1 MTMNTT
7 TTLIGAKG
15 GVGTSTIAAVYALQL
30 AQSGQT
36 VRLTATHSGGVDDL
50 ACILG
55 TLPPAP
61 GDVIQ
66 IVDGL
71 SLADHPEAGADHN
84 VVDGGTDCFSD
95 HSGTAVYVIVRND
108 YVSLRRA
115 LNAPQT
121 TVGAILV
128 TERGRALRRSDVADV
143 LAFPVVAQLVV
154 DPLIA
159 RASDAGLLARART
172 PRITLPHTEATV
184 CR

>member
-1 MTMNTT
+1 MNTT
-7 TTLIGAKG
+7 TTTTLVGSRG
-15 GVGTSTIAAVYALQL
+15 GVGTSTIAALYALQL
-30 AQSGQT
+30 AHSGQT
-36 VRLTATHSGGVDDL
+36 VRLTATHAAGVDDL
-50 ACILG
+50 AVILG
-55 TLPPAP
+55 SCQVPP
-61 GDVIQ
+61 GDVVR

-71 SLADHPEAGADHN
+71 TLADHPSTSTDHN
-84 VVDGGTDCFSD
+84 VVDAGTDCFSD
-95 HSGTAVYVIVRND
+95 HVGAVYVVLRND
-108 YVSLRRA
+108 FLSLRHA

-143 LAFPVVAQLVV
+143 LAYPVVAQLVV